1 MMKKTRVKKCALTAL
16 MVAASASMLF
26 SCNGKKEDK
35 VAAASDSSSSPAA
48 AVNVGKP
55 ASITWMVH
63 DGLHKENGTDKWA
76 EEFERISGIKMN
88 LKIVSNNEYTQ
99 LLDLA
104 FASKDTPDVFDLTGD
119 GRYASFVRQSAVA
132 DLTDLVKASPLYS
145 RVDSALWN
153 SIAINGRYYGIP
165 KEKPN
170 GTVSYVRK
178 DWLERLGMKEPT
190 TYAEFIEMLRAF
202 KTKIP
207 ECQVPFTAPGLFQ
220 DQYLREF
227 YQDATPDFTKV
238 DGKWI
243 DGMSAPSMKAALQR
257 LQDAYKEGL
266 IDMEVVTNKTSTCRD
281 EWYAGKV
288 GVFAYWAGQWGQTL
302 QERLQL
308 NVPDGVVEP
317 ISMIKESHSIRVTPT
332 VWAIPS
338 SRSEAQIA
346 QIFKYFM
353 EFKNDGAVG
362 QVLFQ
367 SGVEGLHWKQNGEY
381 LEPLPQISNPK
392 SVQLKAFVDPVFC
405 VAPLTVADKKMKH
418 SDIFEKSLAVL
429 NENVIQL
436 PILPTSRT
444 YLKISSDLKLLKEE
458 ILAKVVMGTL
468 SVDEGLAKY
477 NDEANALGVDKV
489 VAEFNE

>member
-1 MMKKTRVKKCALTAL
+1 MKKTQVGKCAVTAL
-16 MVAASASMLF
+16 LVAGAASSLL
-26 SCNGKKEDK
+26 SCSKKEAK
-35 VAAASDSSSSPAA
+35 T
-48 AVNVGKP
+48 AVSANVEKP

-63 DGLHKENGTDKWA
+63 DGLHKENGTDRWA
-76 EEFERISGIKMN
+76 EEFEKISGVKMN
-88 LKIVSNNEYTQ
+88 LKIVSNNEYSQ

-104 FASKDTPDVFDLTGD
+104 FASRETPDVFDLTGD
-119 GRYASFVRQSAVA
+119 GRYASFVRQNAVA
-132 DLTDLVKASPLYS
+132 DLTDLIKASPLYE
-145 RVDSALWN
+145 RVDPGLWD
-153 SIAINGRYYGIP
+153 SISINGRFYGIP

-178 DWLERLGMKEPT
+178 DWLDRLGMKEPT

-227 YQDATPDFTKV
+227 YQDATPDFTRVK
-238 DGKWI
+238 GKWI

-288 GVFAYWAGQWGQTL
+288 GVFTYWAGQWGQTL

-308 NVPDGVVEP
+308 NVPAGHVEP
-317 ISMIKESHSIRVTPT
+317 MSMIKESHSIRVTPT

-338 SRSEAQIA
+338 SRDPAQVA

-353 EFKNDGAVG
+353 EFKNDGGAG

-367 SGVEGLHWKQNGEY
+367 SGVEGLHWQQNGDY
-381 LEPLPQISNPK
+381 LEPLPQLSNPK
-392 SVQLKAFVDPVFC
+392 SKQLKAFVDPVFC
-405 VAPLTVADKKMKH
+405 VAPLTVTDKKMTH
-418 SDIFEKSLAVL
+418 SEIFEKSLAKL
-429 NENVIQL
+429 NENVVQL
-436 PILPTSRT
+436 PIIPTSRT

-468 SVDEGLAKY
+468 SVEEGMAKY
-477 NDEANALGVDKV
+477 ADEANALGVDKV